1 MTITV
6 LDPTAA
12 SATTS
17 TVLNPRPESV
27 RGLRVGLLDN
37 GKPNSDR
44 FLLALADE
52 LRRRGAVVSSPV
64 RKANIGRLAAPEL
77 ISHLTAS
84 SDLVVT
90 GVGDCAGCCSCSTQ
104 DAMSVENQGR
114 PTVVVCTM
122 EFLTTAHL
130 AARTA
135 GVQDYPF
142 AVIDHPF
149 GSLTS
154 RQVGDRA
161 AEVATALWGEAGERS
176 SP

>member
-12 SATTS
+12 TTTAS
-17 TVLNPRPESV
+17 TTLNPRPTEV
-27 RGLRVGLLDN
+27 RGLVVGLLDN

-44 FLLALADE
+44 FLEALGDE
-52 LRRRGAVVSSPV
+52 LRRRGAVVPPPV

-77 ISHLTAS
+77 ITELSRS
-84 SDLVVT
+84 CDLVVT
-90 GVGDCAGCCSCSTQ
+90 GVGDCAGCCSCSTH
-104 DAMSVENQGR
+104 DAISVENQGR
-114 PTVVVCTM
+114 PTVVVCTT

-142 AVIDHPF
+142 VVIDHPF
-149 GSLTS
+149 GSLTA
-154 RQVGDRA
+154 RQVRGRA
-161 AEVATALWGEAGERS
+161 AEVAQAVWGDG
-176 SP
+176 